1 MINKLFSTPKR
12 TAVTMGSLFLLL
24 AVIATGIGVTT
35 KTVTKNSSIGEEN
48 AKNFAFADAGVD
60 PLLAKSVRTEYG
72 HEQGHFV
79 YEVEFV
85 ADNTEYEYW
94 IKAEDG
100 SVVKKQMEIL
110 GVSGSDITTAEKI
123 DGESREVSAQGAAD
137 GNPDAAAQDAQ
148 ADTDARDASAGNA
161 GEDPRGAAKDNS
173 ETGRQEKHA
182 DTGSYIGIDK
192 AKAIALEHAGFTE
205 NEISFSKAKLE
216 NDDGYTV
223 YEVEFY
229 KDRMEY
235 EYKIDAATGE
245 IIEYDMDRDN

>member
-1 MINKLFSTPKR
+1 MRGIFSVYPGIWKKGMTTMINKLFSTPKR
-12 TAVTMGSLFLLL
+12 TAITMGSLFLLL
-24 AVIATGIGVTT
+24 AVIGIGIAATAKSVV
-35 KTVTKNSSIGEEN
+35 KDSSIGEEN

-60 PLLAKSVRTEYG
+60 PLLAESVRTEYG

-79 YEVEFV
+79 YEVEFI

-110 GVSGSDITTAEKI
+110 DVSGSDIITAEKME
-123 DGESREVSAQGAAD
+123 GGSQAVSAPGTAD
-137 GNPDAAAQDAQ
+137 RNADTDSQDAQ
-148 ADTDARDASAGNA
+148 TDLSDA
-161 GEDPRGAAKDNS
+161 
-173 ETGRQEKHA
+173 
-182 DTGSYIGIDK
+182 GSYIGIDR

-205 NEISFSKAKLE
+205 DEISFSKAKLE
-216 NDDGYTV
+216 NDDGYTF

-235 EYKIDAATGE
+235 EYKINAATGE
-245 IIEYDMDRDN
+245 IMEYDMDRDD